1 MKHVITSSLKE
12 ILADRPVALL
22 CAAIVAATLIYS
34 AYVAFSIHPSD
45 LQLAT
50 RYTSFGE
57 TNYYRSTWLYLLSFI
72 GFGLILA
79 SVHIGIIAK
88 LYVSAM
94 RPLAVGFAWLT
105 IAMLG
110 LLYVYTYFVLGIAY
124 LS

>member
-1 MKHVITSSLKE
+1 MKHVITSSLKQV
-12 ILADRPVALL
+12 LADRPVALL
-22 CAAIVAATLIYS
+22 CAAILTGAVIYS

-57 TNYYRSTWLYLLSFI
+57 TNYYRSMWLYLLSFI
-72 GFGLILA
+72 GFGMLFATI
-79 SVHIGIIAK
+79 HIGIITK

-94 RPLAVGFAWLT
+94 RPLAIGFGLLSLFV
-105 IAMLG
+105 LG

>member
-1 MKHVITSSLKE
+1 MKHLIASSLKQV
-12 ILADRPVALL
+12 LADRPVALL
-22 CAAIVAATLIYS
+22 CAAIMAGAIIYS

-57 TNYYRSTWLYLLSFI
+57 TNYYRSMWLYLLSFI
-72 GFGLILA
+72 GFGMLFATI
-79 SVHIGIIAK
+79 HIGIITK

-94 RPLAVGFAWLT
+94 RPLAIGFGLLSLFV
-105 IAMLG
+105 LG